1 MVMIQGESLGQRAGT
16 LPPPHDELVLVD
28 APKTDDTDDMLMA
41 RLRAGDD
48 LAFRALVDRH
58 RPWLVRHCTR
68 LLGHDAHAAEDAA
81 QESLLKLHAAVLRGQ
96 PLRVRPWLTVVAR
109 NTCVDEQR
117 RRRPDLPGVLP
128 ERAVAGHDPFEIDA
142 ALSDAWSRLA
152 GRHREV
158 LYLREV
164 LGFSYKEIGA
174 VMGLSM
180 PATETL
186 VFRARAALKR
196 EYERSGGK
204 SFGSALLGF
213 QLARLGL
220 DGRRDA
226 TVTDSVA
233 RTGGLHQPAPTLTP
247 VTDPGLSSLTSRL
260 AHFLSTTLP
269 GCGEQAIAKVLSV
282 AAGVVVAAAAV
293 MPGVSPFVDRPSP
306 ADDKAP
312 AAVSAQFA
320 SESSLPSD
328 ATSPGGA
335 GAANSVTLKTLL
347 GNNVAD
353 DWAPQRSRTEA
364 PPAPAVNPP
373 TPGDITVSR
382 PTPLRDAAEALRSED
397 RPTLRRNDP
406 EPGPLQSILQ
416 DRPPRVERP
425 GRPHPLRALLADP
438 VPFLIDPL
446 PIDLGALDQEPT
458 AEIPGEA
465 TPAPTEPAPVD
476 PDAGE
481 GLLLPDRESRP
492 TLREQLKDAT
502 GPGDDNVAG
511 HDPALLRRR
520 DG

>member
-28 APKTDDTDDMLMA
+28 APNTDDTDNMLMA
-41 RLRAGDD
+41 RLRGGDE

-96 PLRVRPWLTVVAR
+96 PLRVRAWLTVVAR

-117 RRRPDLPGVLP
+117 RRRPDLPGELP
-128 ERAVAGHDPFEIDA
+128 ERAVAGHDPFDLDA

-152 GRHREV
+152 SRHREV

-174 VMGLSM
+174 AMGLSM
-180 PATETL
+180 AATETL
-186 VFRARAALKR
+186 VFRARGALKR
-196 EYERSGGK
+196 EYERSGGT

-213 QLARLGL
+213 QLGRLGL

-233 RTGGLHQPAPTLTP
+233 RAAA
-247 VTDPGLSSLTSRL
+247 TDPGLSTLTSRL
-260 AHFLSTTLP
+260 AHFLSTSLP
-269 GCGEQAIAKVLSV
+269 GCGEQAIAKVLSL
-282 AAGVVVAAAAV
+282 AAGVVVVAAAV
-293 MPGVSPFVDRPSP
+293 IPGISPFVDRPSP
-306 ADDKAP
+306 TAGNAP

-320 SESSLPSD
+320 TGSGESSG
-328 ATSPGGA
+328 ATPVGGA
-335 GAANSVTLKTLL
+335 GGSSSVTLKTLL
-347 GNNVAD
+347 GNNVAA
-353 DWAPQRSRTEA
+353 DWTPQRSRPETQ
-364 PPAPAVNPP
+364 PAPTATSLP
-373 TPGDITVSR
+373 TGTDAVSR
-382 PTPLRDAAEALRSED
+382 PTPLRDATDTLRPED
-397 RPTLRRNDP
+397 RPTLRRNDS
-406 EPGPLQSILQ
+406 EPGPLRSILP
-416 DRPPRVERP
+416 DRPRRVERP
-425 GRPHPLRALLADP
+425 DRPHPLRVLLADP

-446 PIDLGALDQEPT
+446 PIDPPSAEAPVDLGAPDQEPP
-458 AEIPGEA
+458 AEIPGES
-465 TPAPTEPAPVD
+465 TPVPTEPAPVD
-476 PDAGE
+476 PAPGE
-481 GLLLPDRESRP
+481 DPSLPDGESRP
-492 TLREQLKDAT
+492 TLRETVKDAAA
-502 GPGDDNVAG
+502 PGDDNVAG

>member
-28 APKTDDTDDMLMA
+28 APNTDDTDNMLMA
-41 RLRAGDD
+41 RLRAGDE

-81 QESLLKLHAAVLRGQ
+81 QESLLKLHAAVVRGQ

-128 ERAVAGHDPFEIDA
+128 ECAVAGHDPFEIDA

-186 VFRARAALKR
+186 LFRARAALKR
-196 EYERSGGK
+196 EYERSGGT

-226 TVTDSVA
+226 TVTDGVVRAAVA
-233 RTGGLHQPAPTLTP
+233 
-247 VTDPGLSSLTSRL
+247 DPGLSSLTSRL
-260 AHFLSTTLP
+260 AHFLSATLP

-282 AAGVVVAAAAV
+282 AAGIVVAAAAV
-293 MPGVSPFVDRPSP
+293 IPGISPFVDRPSP
-306 ADDKAP
+306 ADQKAP

-320 SESSLPSD
+320 SESSLPGD
-328 ATSPGGA
+328 ATSSGGA
-335 GAANSVTLKTLL
+335 GVSSVTLKTLL

-364 PPAPAVNPP
+364 PPAPAATAP
-373 TPGDITVSR
+373 TTGDITVSR
-382 PTPLRDAAEALRSED
+382 PTPLRDAADALRAED
-397 RPTLRRNDP
+397 RPTLRGNDS

-425 GRPHPLRALLADP
+425 DRPHPLRALLADP

-446 PIDLGALDQEPT
+446 PIDDSPIDPGALDQEPPT
-458 AEIPGEA
+458 GSPVES
-465 TPAPTEPAPVD
+465 TPAPTEPEPAP
-476 PDAGE
+476 GE
-481 GLLLPDRESRP
+481 GPLLPDRESRP
-492 TLREQLKDAT
+492 TLRETVTDAT

-511 HDPALLRRR
+511 YDPALLRRS